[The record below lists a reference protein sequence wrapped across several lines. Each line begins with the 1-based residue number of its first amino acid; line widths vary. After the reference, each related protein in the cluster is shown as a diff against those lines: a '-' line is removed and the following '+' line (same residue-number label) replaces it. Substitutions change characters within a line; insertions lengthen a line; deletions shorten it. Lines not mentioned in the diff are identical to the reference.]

1 MFGSFR
7 TEHLYSIVTAASN
20 LLLEIPESS
29 FHKLNGRI
37 FFDSL
42 LHASVM
48 PGICFQRQSWK
59 EKWTGSN
66 AIGLS
71 SFSLDSA
78 YFQCLPQCPFSSA
91 ALIEAEVCFE
101 SFHCVRPLKGL
112 LDQHFLCFLFCSLLD
127 CIFSITRRFP
137 FVNTFF
143 ADFSIFL

>member
-29 FHKLNGRI
+29 FHKLNGRNL
-37 FFDSL
+37 FWFSFTRFCYARNL
-42 LHASVM
+42 L
-48 PGICFQRQSWK
+48 PTTELE

-101 SFHCVRPLKGL
+101 GFHCVRPLKGL